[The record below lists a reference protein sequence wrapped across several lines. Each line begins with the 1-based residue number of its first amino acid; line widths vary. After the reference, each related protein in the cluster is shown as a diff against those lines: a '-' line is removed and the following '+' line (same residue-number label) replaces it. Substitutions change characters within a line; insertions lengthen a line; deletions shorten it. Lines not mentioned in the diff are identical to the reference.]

1 MKLKYRVLLETGIP
15 VLIVDQVSKII
26 VARHIPLHSS
36 IDIIDGF
43 FRITHIRNA
52 GAAFGL
58 MAGHSLSFYLFS
70 LVAFVAI
77 VFVLWYFRNLSDRDV
92 TSAVALSL
100 VLAGAL
106 GNLIDRLRLGEVID
120 FLDVYYGKWHW
131 PAFNVAD
138 ASVSVGVSLLALII
152 ILGGLKSSRTQG

>member
-1 MKLKYRVLLETGIP
+1 MKLKYRVLLEIVIP
-15 VLIVDQVSKII
+15 VLILDQVSKLII
-26 VARHIPLHSS
+26 ARHVPLHSS
-36 IDIIDGF
+36 IDVIEGF
-43 FRITHIRNA
+43 FSITHIRNT

-70 LVAFVAI
+70 LVAFVAV

-120 FLDVYYGKWHW
+120 FLDVYYGQWHW

-138 ASVSVGVSLLALII
+138 ASVSVGIGFLAVII
-152 ILGGLKSSRTQG
+152 IFRGWKSSRTQG